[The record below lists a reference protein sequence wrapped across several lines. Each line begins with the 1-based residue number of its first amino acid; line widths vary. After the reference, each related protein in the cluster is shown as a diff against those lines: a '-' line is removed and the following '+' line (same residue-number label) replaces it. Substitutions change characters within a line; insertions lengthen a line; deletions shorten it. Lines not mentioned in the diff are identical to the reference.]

1 MEPRVGSWWR
11 DDHQLQHFL
20 CKMVGS
26 GGTESGFLALT
37 LRSVLKPIASD
48 LRVGL
53 IGPINTF
60 TLQDWK
66 HSAEYVQKIKEINPT
81 TGQSPELFSLNFF

>member
-1 MEPRVGSWWR
+1 MEPKVGAWWR
-11 DDHQLQHFL
+11 DDNKLQHFL

-26 GGTESGFLALT
+26 SGTENGFLALT
-37 LRSVLKPIASD
+37 LRFVLKPTASD

-53 IGPINTF
+53 IGPIKTF

-66 HSAEYVQKIKEINPT
+66 HSSRVCPKV
-81 TGQSPELFSLNFF
+81 